1 METAY
6 DWITVL
12 LFSGLVVLFLERSLA
27 PRAKGDPMIAYLPA
41 AAGCA
46 ATNYLGNQDATLA
59 AVACLVAT
67 LSYILF
73 VLRPFRM
80 EH

>member
-6 DWITVL
+6 DWVTVA

-27 PRAKGDPMIAYLPA
+27 PPGESDRMIAYLPA

-46 ATNYLGNQDATLA
+46 VTNYLGNQDATLA
-59 AVACLVAT
+59 AIACLAST
-67 LSYILF
+67 LGYIWL
-73 VLRPFRM
+73 VLRPFGTRS
-80 EH
+80 